1 LAVGFMAALCTAVEG
16 STVAAAA
23 STVAAVD
30 TAAGDTGKPWRIRS
44 F

>member
-1 LAVGFMAALCTAVEG
+1 MAALCTAVEG
-16 STVAAAA
+16 STVAAA